1 MKKASKDFQN
11 WFDELGTVRQD
22 ELLGA
27 DKAELFRNGK
37 LNVRNLLNQ
46 KARPLSLEEL
56 RRMHGVDTND
66 GVTPS
71 TRS

>member
-1 MKKASKDFQN
+1 MKQTTKVFKT

-27 DKAELFRNGK
+27 EKSRLFREGK
-37 LNVRNLLNQ
+37 INVRVLLNQ
-46 KARPLSLEEL
+46 KARPLALEEL
-56 RRMHGVDTND
+56 RRMHGVETKD
-66 GVTPS
+66 GVMPS